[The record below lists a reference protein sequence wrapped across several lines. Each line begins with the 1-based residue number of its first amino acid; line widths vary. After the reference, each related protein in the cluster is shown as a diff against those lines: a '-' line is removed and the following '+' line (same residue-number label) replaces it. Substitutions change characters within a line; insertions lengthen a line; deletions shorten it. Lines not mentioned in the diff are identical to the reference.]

1 MKFVALCST
10 IVLMLFAQAG
20 FAQDKPFKEGSI
32 WSVTFVKV
40 KPGMF
45 DTYIRDLSGNRRP
58 LMEQAKKEGLILQ
71 EKMLAGES
79 AGREDF
85 DLILMVEYKNWA
97 AFDGLSD
104 KFRALA
110 QVLADRR
117 RSAADAH
124 VAPAGSL
131 LRLLERRVNAVG
143 DEVEGRVRFH
153 RQRRPR
159 MVRQHENRHVIRR
172 FLAPP
177 AAP

>member
-1 MKFVALCST
+1 MKFVALCT
-10 IVLMLFAQAG
+10 TVVLMLFAQAG
-20 FAQDKPFKEGSI
+20 VAQDKPFKEGSI

-110 QVLADRR
+110 QKIV
-117 RSAADAH
+117 
-124 VAPAGSL
+124 GSEDKQTQMMIK
-131 LRLLERRVNAVG
+131 RTDVREIVG
-143 DEVEGRVRFH
+143 TKNMQE
-153 RQRRPR
+153 
-159 MVRQHENRHVIRR
+159 ISYK
-172 FLAPP
+172 
-177 AAP
+177 

>member
-1 MKFVALCST
+1 MKFVAICT
-10 IVLMLFAQAG
+10 TVVLMLFAQAG
-20 FAQDKPFKEGSI
+20 VAQDKPFKEGSI

-110 QVLADRR
+110 QKIV
-117 RSAADAH
+117 
-124 VAPAGSL
+124 GSEDKQTQMML
-131 LRLLERRVNAVG
+131 KRTDVREIVG
-143 DEVEGRVRFH
+143 TKNMQE
-153 RQRRPR
+153 
-159 MVRQHENRHVIRR
+159 ISYK
-172 FLAPP
+172 
-177 AAP
+177 

>member
-1 MKFVALCST
+1 MKFVALCT
-10 IVLMLFAQAG
+10 TAVLMLFAQAG

-110 QVLADRR
+110 QKIV
-117 RSAADAH
+117 
-124 VAPAGSL
+124 GSEDKQTQMMIK
-131 LRLLERRVNAVG
+131 RTDVREIVG
-143 DEVEGRVRFH
+143 TKNMQE
-153 RQRRPR
+153 
-159 MVRQHENRHVIRR
+159 ISYK
-172 FLAPP
+172 
-177 AAP
+177 